1 MTRRQ
6 RERSQSLVRLYL
18 ASAMDWIPACGEDEG
33 VWSRCTQRGARGRRH
48 SLMSAS
54 MWVAVDVP
62 RRWLLGLVSTW
73 LVPNVLAS
81 ALLVPFVMASALLVL
96 HVLASA
102 LLVLNVLASALLV
115 LNVLASALLE
125 PFVMASAW
133 LVLIVVASACSAVC
147 DERWVRWSVRSTMS
161 FPSLWWS

>member
-1 MTRRQ
+1 
-6 RERSQSLVRLYL
+6 
-18 ASAMDWIPACGEDEG
+18 
-33 VWSRCTQRGARGRRH
+33 
-48 SLMSAS
+48 

-81 ALLVPFVMASALLVL
+81 ALLVL
-96 HVLASA
+96 H
-102 LLVLNVLASALLV
+102 VLASALLV

>member
-1 MTRRQ
+1 
-6 RERSQSLVRLYL
+6 
-18 ASAMDWIPACGEDEG
+18 
-33 VWSRCTQRGARGRRH
+33 
-48 SLMSAS
+48 

-81 ALLVPFVMASALLVL
+81 VLLVPLPFVLP
-96 HVLASA
+96 SA
-102 LLVLNVLASALLV
+102 LLVLNVLASALLG
-115 LNVLASALLE
+115 

-161 FPSLWWS
+161 FPSLWWP

>member
-1 MTRRQ
+1 
-6 RERSQSLVRLYL
+6 
-18 ASAMDWIPACGEDEG
+18 
-33 VWSRCTQRGARGRRH
+33 
-48 SLMSAS
+48 MSVS

-62 RRWLLGLVSTW
+62 RRWSLGLVSTW

-102 LLVLNVLASALLV
+102 LLVLNVLASA
-115 LNVLASALLE
+115 
-125 PFVMASAW
+125 W

>member
-54 MWVAVDVP
+54 IWVAVDVP

-96 HVLASA
+96 
-102 LLVLNVLASALLV
+102 NV
-115 LNVLASALLE
+115 
-125 PFVMASAW
+125 
-133 LVLIVVASACSAVC
+133 
-147 DERWVRWSVRSTMS
+147 MS
-161 FPSLWWS
+161 GGYDGR

>member
-102 LLVLNVLASALLV
+102 LLVLNVLASALL
-115 LNVLASALLE
+115 E

>member
-18 ASAMDWIPACGEDEG
+18 ASAMDWVPACGEDEG

-81 ALLVPFVMASALLVL
+81 ALLVPFVMASR
-96 HVLASA
+96 
-102 LLVLNVLASALLV
+102 
-115 LNVLASALLE
+115 
-125 PFVMASAW
+125 
-133 LVLIVVASACSAVC
+133 VARAECAGERVARAVC
-147 DERWVRWSVRSTMS
+147 DGERVARADCGGERVLCR
-161 FPSLWWS
+161 L

>member
-18 ASAMDWIPACGEDEG
+18 ASAMDWIPACREDEG

-48 SLMSAS
+48 GLMSAS

-73 LVPNVLAS
+73 LVP
-81 ALLVPFVMASALLVL
+81 
-96 HVLASA
+96 
-102 LLVLNVLASALLV
+102 
-115 LNVLASALLE
+115 NVLASALLE